1 MAHKFSCINSLL
13 QDNFP
18 STGNV
23 NDSSDTHGH
32 TVLEKESSEFISIKV
47 NLVLFTQK
55 TIKLIIKLDSGTGDV
70 TVSPCPRI

>member
-47 NLVLFTQK
+47 TLVVLVTQK
-55 TIKLIIKLDSGTGDV
+55 TIELIYTNTQSNLILGQAT
-70 TVSPCPRI
+70 

>member
-47 NLVLFTQK
+47 TLVVLFTQK
-55 TIKLIIKLDSGTGDV
+55 TIEFIYTNTQSNLILGQAT
-70 TVSPCPRI
+70 

>member
-47 NLVLFTQK
+47 TLVVLFTQK
-55 TIKLIIKLDSGTGDV
+55 TIELIYTNTQSNLILGQAT
-70 TVSPCPRI
+70 

>member
-47 NLVLFTQK
+47 TLVVLFTHK
-55 TIKLIIKLDSGTGDV
+55 TIELIYTNTQSNLILGQAT
-70 TVSPCPRI
+70 